1 MGIFLAGAWL
11 AISGKGVTAGV
22 VIVFVQ
28 LMNYILNPIS
38 QVPLLWSNRK
48 AAIALMEKLSDALS
62 ENVREEGREKL
73 NGFSE
78 KIEVKDLTYGYE
90 PESPVLKDLDVQF
103 DAGKSYAIVGGSG
116 SGKSTLL
123 NLLMGSSSNY
133 QGEICID
140 GVSIKNIESES
151 LYQLMTSVQQ
161 NVFVF
166 NDTIRNNVTMFHEFP
181 DKEVTLALERSGLSV
196 FVMLCTLDYKK
207 NDISEEKERDMSH
220 ALKKAIQSSVRKGDF
235 YTKYNMRQYIIMLIG
250 ISQEN
255 CPMVSRRIEKA
266 FRKCSGEKKSLQVDF
281 YVASVGEV
289 CESDGVI
296 VDRRT

>member
-1 MGIFLAGAWL
+1 MVKQ
-11 AISGKGVTAGV
+11 KGCDCTNGE
-22 VIVFVQ
+22 IVRC
-28 LMNYILNPIS
+28 II
-38 QVPLLWSNRK
+38 R
-48 AAIALMEKLSDALS
+48 EC
-62 ENVREEGREKL
+62 REEGIEKI

-90 PESPVLKDLDVQF
+90 PESHVLKDLDVQF

-166 NDTIRNNVTMFHEFP
+166 NDTIRNNVTTVSYTHL
-181 DKEVTLALERSGLSV
+181 TLP
-196 FVMLCTLDYKK
+196 T
-207 NDISEEKERDMSH
+207 
-220 ALKKAIQSSVRKGDF
+220 
-235 YTKYNMRQYIIMLIG
+235 T
-250 ISQEN
+250 
-255 CPMVSRRIEKA
+255 
-266 FRKCSGEKKSLQVDF
+266 
-281 YVASVGEV
+281 
-289 CESDGVI
+289 
-296 VDRRT
+296 

>member
-1 MGIFLAGAWL
+1 MHYRRTCA
-11 AISGKGVTAGV
+11 K
-22 VIVFVQ
+22 
-28 LMNYILNPIS
+28 
-38 QVPLLWSNRK
+38 K
-48 AAIALMEKLSDALS
+48 EEK
-62 ENVREEGREKL
+62 KL

-181 DKEVTLALERSGLSV
+181 DKEVTLALERSACRSLS
-196 FVMLCTLDYKK
+196 K
-207 NDISEEKERDMSH
+207 NAVKNLSAAKMARICQAVSVSESALQERFLENHQYFWLTRQLPHLMPP
-220 ALKKAIQSSVRKGDF
+220 LQEQS
-235 YTKYNMRQYIIMLIG
+235 
-250 ISQEN
+250 
-255 CPMVSRRIEKA
+255 A
-266 FRKCSGEKKSLQVDF
+266 FL
-281 YVASVGEV
+281 Y
-289 CESDGVI
+289 
-296 VDRRT
+296 